1 MKALVLASYNAT
13 FVLRSSRH
21 PAVGET
27 LRVNYMRIEHG
38 GKGSN
43 QAIGASRMGANTKII
58 ASVGND
64 QFGEMAIKRWR
75 EEGIDVSGVKVTD
88 GYTGYAFVFLMDD
101 GNNYIYISPNAN
113 EKLDNELIME
123 KIHNTDFD
131 LFMTVFEIEPRTAL
145 AAARTASKRSL
156 TVLNPAPAIYLKPEE
171 LDGIYAITPNESEI
185 KIMAGLSPDSQ
196 SDIATLAK
204 NFSKH
209 VKVVAVTLGE
219 RGVLVIADGKERLIP
234 ALNVNPV
241 DTTGAGDA
249 WNAAFSIFL
258 AEGNDPFYSAEMANR
273 AAAFLVS
280 RKRGM
285 PDLVDNLPYRS
296 EI

>member
-113 EKLDNELIME
+113 EKLD
-123 KIHNTDFD
+123 T
-131 LFMTVFEIEPRTAL
+131 
-145 AAARTASKRSL
+145 S
-156 TVLNPAPAIYLKPEE
+156 
-171 LDGIYAITPNESEI
+171 
-185 KIMAGLSPDSQ
+185 
-196 SDIATLAK
+196 
-204 NFSKH
+204 
-209 VKVVAVTLGE
+209 
-219 RGVLVIADGKERLIP
+219 
-234 ALNVNPV
+234 
-241 DTTGAGDA
+241 
-249 WNAAFSIFL
+249 
-258 AEGNDPFYSAEMANR
+258 
-273 AAAFLVS
+273 
-280 RKRGM
+280 
-285 PDLVDNLPYRS
+285 
-296 EI
+296 

>member
-1 MKALVLASYNAT
+1 MKTLVLASYNAT
-13 FVLRSSRH
+13 FVLSSRRQ
-21 PAVGET
+21 PTVGET
-27 LRVNYMRIEHG
+27 VKVNYMRIEHG

-64 QFGEMAIKRWR
+64 RFGEMAIGKWN
-75 EEGIDVSGVKVTD
+75 EEGIDVSSVKVKE
-88 GYTGYAFVFLMDD
+88 GYTGYAFVFLMED

-113 EKLDNELIME
+113 EKIEEQEVMEELQSIS
-123 KIHNTDFD
+123 HD
-131 LFMTVFEIEPRTAL
+131 LFITVFEISPEIAL
-145 AAARTASKRSL
+145 KAARVASKRSL
-156 TVLNPAPAIYLKPEE
+156 TVLNPAPAVYLKPEE

-185 KIMAGLSPDSQ
+185 KIMSGLSPDSNA
-196 SDIATLAK
+196 DIAALAR
-204 NFSKH
+204 NYSKH
-209 VKVVAVTLGE
+209 VKVVAVTLGKGGALIIE
-219 RGVLVIADGKERLIP
+219 DGKEKLVP
-234 ALNVNPV
+234 ALHVKPV

-249 WNAAFSIFL
+249 WNAAFSTFL